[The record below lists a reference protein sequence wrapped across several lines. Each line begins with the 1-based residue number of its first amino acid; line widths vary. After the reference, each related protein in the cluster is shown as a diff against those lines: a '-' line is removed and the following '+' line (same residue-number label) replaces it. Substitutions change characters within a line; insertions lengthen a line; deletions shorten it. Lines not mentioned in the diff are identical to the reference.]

1 MLAHKPKSYLLFKIR
16 RADFLTKMVADCRNS
31 IKWVEMTTH
40 YVLFPQLENFN
51 YFGNIISHCSQ
62 RSLRRTW
69 SQIVPQSLSHL
80 CTCLCVA
87 SYFWSQFTEQ
97 LSRMKLGIKKI
108 YIYASFRDSA
118 GSRFKFKGISNQIL
132 TAKLH
137 HLLFDFLMFHV
148 NLETYWVEKTVKK
161 KFHQIMFREQEG

>member
-97 LSRMKLGIKKI
+97 LSRMKLWIKKNI
-108 YIYASFRDSA
+108 YM
-118 GSRFKFKGISNQIL
+118 
-132 TAKLH
+132 
-137 HLLFDFLMFHV
+137 HLLGIQLGHDLNLKEYQIKYWLQNFTISFLIF
-148 NLETYWVEKTVKK
+148 
-161 KFHQIMFREQEG
+161 